1 MLSEMLAYL
10 TVIADDTRESRFLLW
25 VLNLL
30 AKRILEWGL
39 RWKFEGSLLEFK
51 RKAPEWAE
59 SKSWQWPGEGRE
71 GRESHLVCVTLAWRL
86 ASGRQADSH
95 VTDQ

>member
-51 RKAPEWAE
+51 RKAPEWAI
-59 SKSWQWPGEGRE
+59 P
-71 GRESHLVCVTLAWRL
+71 
-86 ASGRQADSH
+86 
-95 VTDQ
+95 